1 MLSDAAQLGFNL
13 DELIWP
19 AIRAQLIP
27 MLQER
32 IHVELST
39 AREALLTDHAQ
50 REANLQA
57 REHAL
62 LTAAQE
68 LQENQEAYVA
78 NSNALEEEKQRMA
91 IGTHT
96 SDVLNLNIGGEKTI
110 SVSRGTLGVVEESM
124 LASSFSGR
132 WDNSLPRDGRGAF
145 FIDFDPELFVPL
157 LTYLRMKRIQD
168 PNAPAV
174 MPTVPGREA
183 EFDAMVRYFGVR
195 ELTAAERL
203 PFRFCDKLRVGN
215 VSLSPDGLTATRTSQ
230 PLWKRSFG
238 DKIVQRAT
246 MQRSTQISFKLH
258 QLGVQPTAEE
268 AGPNFGFAEVG
279 SDRSDDESME
289 RISEGMYTF
298 RARDGMLLAP
308 AAAYIVGPNP
318 RKRAREG
325 DVLTFILHIDGQMSM
340 EVNGESYG
348 IIFQDLPDNMRPVVE
363 MNSRMCKVEIVA

>member
-1 MLSDAAQLGFNL
+1 MLADSVQLGFNL

-19 AIRAQLIP
+19 AIRAQLITL
-27 MLQER
+27 LQER
-32 IHVELST
+32 IHGELST

-57 REHAL
+57 REAAL
-62 LTAAQE
+62 LSATQE
-68 LQENQEAYVA
+68 LEANQEALVA
-78 NSNALEEEKQRMA
+78 SQKALEEEKMRMA
-91 IGTHT
+91 VGTHT
-96 SDVLNLNIGGEKTI
+96 TDVLNLNIGGEKTVA
-110 SVSRGTLGVVEESM
+110 VSRGTLGVVEESM

-174 MPTVPGREA
+174 MPTVPRREA

-195 ELTAAERL
+195 ELTAADCL

-215 VSLSPDGLTATRTSQ
+215 VSLSSDGLTATRTSQ

-238 DKIVQRAT
+238 DKIVQRPT
-246 MQRSTQISFKLH
+246 MHRSTQISFKLH

-289 RISEGMYTF
+289 RISDGMYTF

-308 AAAYIVGPNP
+308 APAYIVGPNP
-318 RKRAREG
+318 RKRAKEG
-325 DVLTFILHIDGQMSM
+325 DVLTFILHIDGTMAM

-348 IIFQDLPDNMRPVVE
+348 FVFQDLPDNMRPVVE